1 MTNEN
6 NMLSQ
11 DEIDALLSITDDEP
25 EDDQSPTELIDQS
38 LTENVAD
45 YLTDIE
51 ADALGEIG
59 NISIGSSA
67 TTLSTLLNEKV
78 SITTPTISI
87 IKKPELYESFSFEH
101 VNVKVNYVEG
111 FVGQNIFVVQ
121 KEDAAIIANIMLG
134 GDGTDPDSE
143 LTEIHLSAVQEV
155 MNQMM
160 GTAATSMSTIFEKRV
175 NISPPTIEMK
185 EGTDEA
191 IAKEIDEEVFVK
203 VAFQLKVGDLID
215 SSIMQLIPFPFAYDL
230 VAELLETS
238 KKTSEV
244 DENIS
249 ESTTADLSESEVK
262 PIDQPMSESEM
273 SAIVEKDVQS
283 DIHENTQQ
291 VTEAYDEKQEQQ
303 MLGKSFVSE
312 QANVQQASFSTFE
325 EPKLSGHEQRNLDI
339 LLDVPLKVTVEL
351 GRTKKPIK
359 DILDLATGSIIELD
373 KLAGEPVDIL
383 VNETLVAKGEV
394 VVIDENFGVRVTDII
409 SKSARIMSL
418 Q

>member
-1 MTNEN
+1 MDNEN
-6 NMLSQ
+6 NTLSQ
-11 DEIDALLSITDDEP
+11 DEIDALLSITNDDSDDI
-25 EDDQSPTELIDQS
+25 EDAKDEEIKG
-38 LTENVAD
+38 ENVSN
-45 YLTDIE
+45 YLSPIE

-67 TTLSTLLNEKV
+67 TTLSTLLNNKV
-78 SITTPTISI
+78 SITTPTITI

-215 SSIMQLIPFPFAYDL
+215 SSIMQLIPR
-230 VAELLETS
+230 S
-238 KKTSEV
+238 
-244 DENIS
+244 
-249 ESTTADLSESEVK
+249 
-262 PIDQPMSESEM
+262 
-273 SAIVEKDVQS
+273 
-283 DIHENTQQ
+283 
-291 VTEAYDEKQEQQ
+291 
-303 MLGKSFVSE
+303 
-312 QANVQQASFSTFE
+312 
-325 EPKLSGHEQRNLDI
+325 
-339 LLDVPLKVTVEL
+339 
-351 GRTKKPIK
+351 
-359 DILDLATGSIIELD
+359 
-373 KLAGEPVDIL
+373 
-383 VNETLVAKGEV
+383 
-394 VVIDENFGVRVTDII
+394 
-409 SKSARIMSL
+409 
-418 Q
+418 